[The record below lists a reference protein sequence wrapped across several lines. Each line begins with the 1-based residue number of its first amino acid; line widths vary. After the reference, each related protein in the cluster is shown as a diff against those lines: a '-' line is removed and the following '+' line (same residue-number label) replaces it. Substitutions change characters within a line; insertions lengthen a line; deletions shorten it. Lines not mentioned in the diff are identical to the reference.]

1 MDIEDICSKFI
12 KKIKKDDLILVAF
25 VFIFGIL
32 NYFFLIT
39 NNVLSGDGLFN
50 GPIFFSGNWEFD
62 LGRPLLIVLD
72 KLRFG
77 IVNPPII
84 MFFALLYI
92 SISIL
97 IIKRTFK
104 IKKLFPMI
112 LISLSMILFPVYSE
126 ISTCIY
132 CFDYYM
138 LSMLLSVLAV
148 YFIDKRKYIISIIL
162 VTISL
167 FIYQAF
173 VSITIVGVMI
183 LFIIDVL
190 NNKSDLK
197 KLIFNMLTV
206 FIGLILYFV
215 ILKGLFLVF
224 HRTFADYKGAS
235 SFGFV
240 SLIKSLPISILNC
253 YKDFYQ
259 YFFTDMIIY
268 NKHYF
273 RNIINIIMFVLFF
286 ITFIKVLIK
295 LDNKN
300 KSFLLLSIILLPIC
314 VNVMDVISGSNITAM
329 TRVSYIFIYILMIIV
344 IYNYLSIKTIKSI
357 FYILIVILSYTYLL
371 SNNSTF
377 MVRNEIHNNFYYKCN
392 ELLIKIKNTNGYNE
406 DLPIM
411 INDIFK
417 YESDFLPK
425 SNGFIAL
432 QNETFE
438 NHVGLKGYSIFYKRY
453 FGEDITMVDK
463 DTYLNIIETDEY
475 KNMKIGD
482 VEIINNVIVAKI
494 SDNVIYD

>member
-32 NYFFLIT
+32 NYFCLIT

-329 TRVSYIFIYILMIIV
+329 TCVSYIFIYILMIIV

-482 VEIINNVIVAKI
+482 IGIINNVIVAKI

>member
-1 MDIEDICSKFI
+1 
-12 KKIKKDDLILVAF
+12 
-25 VFIFGIL
+25 
-32 NYFFLIT
+32 
-39 NNVLSGDGLFN
+39 
-50 GPIFFSGNWEFD
+50 
-62 LGRPLLIVLD
+62 
-72 KLRFG
+72 
-77 IVNPPII
+77 
-84 MFFALLYI
+84 
-92 SISIL
+92 
-97 IIKRTFK
+97 
-104 IKKLFPMI
+104 
-112 LISLSMILFPVYSE
+112 
-126 ISTCIY
+126 
-132 CFDYYM
+132 
-138 LSMLLSVLAV
+138 
-148 YFIDKRKYIISIIL
+148 
-162 VTISL
+162 
-167 FIYQAF
+167 
-173 VSITIVGVMI
+173 MI

-300 KSFLLLSIILLPIC
+300 KPFLLLSIILLPIC

-329 TRVSYIFIYILMIIV
+329 TCVSYIFIYILMIIV

-371 SNNSTF
+371 SSNSTF
-377 MVRNEIHNNFYYKCN
+377 MVRNEIHNSFYYKCN

-432 QNETFE
+432 QSETFE